1 MSSLMEYLEEF
12 FAWLVDM
19 LLWLPL
25 QIWDILQGLAATVI
39 EAIPVPAWLTSGD
52 PFAAIP
58 DSVAYFLPAFQIPEG
73 LAIIVGAFV
82 IRFTIRRLP
91 LVG

>member
-1 MSSLMEYLEEF
+1 MSSLMDYLEQF
-12 FAWLVDM
+12 FGWLVD
-19 LLWLPL
+19 LVLWLPL
-25 QIWDILQGLAATVI
+25 QVWEILQGLAATVI
-39 EAIPVPAWLTSGD
+39 EAIPVPSWLVGGD
-52 PFAAIP
+52 PFALIP

-73 LAIIVGAFV
+73 LAIIMGAFV